1 MKPDFAAA
9 EIGAELS
16 TTGPNPPSLYVAAGF
31 QHLAV
36 CQVKVLVAFRAAENL
51 ASSRELWRGGAAGY
65 SRTLWSM
72 TSGSTGLL

>member
-1 MKPDFAAA
+1 MKTDFAAA

-36 CQVKVLVAFRAAENL
+36 CQVKVLVAFRAAENR
-51 ASSRELWRGGAAGY
+51 ASSRELWRGGRWMAAGLFAD
-65 SRTLWSM
+65 SVVDDVW
-72 TSGSTGLL
+72 